1 MKRFGLCILTAA
13 LLLSCL
19 VSPVLAAEPDTPESR
34 IIDACIYED
43 TAELGEFR
51 LTEEDLEALFY
62 RLHDSGQLPWYTDY
76 GYHYSTHHTTKLI
89 AEIGP
94 DYLDKETYNRTLY
107 EQRIAEV
114 LAACVFEGMTDL
126 QIALSLHDYLITNC
140 VYDDTF
146 EKNTGYDLLINGT
159 TVCAGYTELY
169 RDLLNRSGVP
179 CVSVISEPMEH
190 TWNLVQI
197 GGKWY
202 HADLTWDDPSPDS
215 YGYVNHDYFLVSD
228 ETVRGGEEPH
238 YDWVTDITCDSEDF
252 ADAFFR
258 GVESAIIY
266 EDSNTCYLLR
276 TADWNNTI
284 YRRDESTGT
293 ETKLYTDKATYINV
307 GQGRYTYQHEG
318 LSYWN
323 GRLWFNS
330 LERLHSIKT
339 DGTDLQTVHRYDTA
353 GNKRYLRGSFITGDT
368 AYLSVSDHEG
378 NTSPY
383 VIVLEDSGYH
393 RHSYVEATFH
403 PSCLEDGYT
412 ESVCECGMYAVSS
425 PTRATGHDYQVTESQ
440 KATLFADGLL
450 TETCSGCGDSKTEVL
465 PQLTFSA
472 WFSQIPEEVIR
483 LAVTAGI
490 AIVVLILRAKK
501 RRAA

>member
-1 MKRFGLCILTAA
+1 MKRFVLCLAA
-13 LLLSCL
+13 MLLLTSL
-19 VSPVLAAEPDTPESR
+19 LPQPVSATEPATAEER
-34 IIDACIYED
+34 VIEACFYED
-43 TAELGEFR
+43 TVNLSEFHM
-51 LTEEDLEALFY
+51 TEEALEDLYYGL
-62 RLHDSGQLPWYTDY
+62 RGSGKLPWYANNGFGFSY
-76 GYHYSTHHTTKLI
+76 NRASNWVYELK
-89 AEIGP
+89 P
-94 DYLDKETYNRTLY
+94 DYLDRETYDREVY

-114 LAACVFEGMTDL
+114 LAACVFDGMADW
-126 QIALSLHDYLITNC
+126 QIALSLHDYLIANC
-140 VYDDTF
+140 VYDPTL
-146 EKNTGYDLLINGT
+146 EKNTGYDLLVNGST
-159 TVCAGYTELY
+159 ICAGYTDLY
-169 RDLLNRSGVP
+169 QDLLNRAGVP

-228 ETVRGGEEPH
+228 ETIRGGEEPH
-238 YDWVTDITCDSEDF
+238 YDWETDITCTDNSFD
-252 ADAFFR
+252 DAFFR
-258 GVESAIIY
+258 DVESAIIY

-425 PTRATGHDYQVTESQ
+425 PTRATGHDYQLTKSVQ
-440 KATLFADGLL
+440 ATLFAEGVK
-450 TETCSGCGDSKTEVL
+450 TETCSACGDTLTETL

-483 LAVTAGI
+483 LVVTAGI